1 MLFNLF
7 FTISIFSANEPY
19 WQSNRSCHPPGCNA
33 PSPCVFVIVSWQS
46 EMPARPG
53 WQLVVLTAA
62 LPENGT
68 LPVELQLPPL
78 LLPLRSIACRCCI
91 NIPCQGDCNNCEIH
105 AMFQR
110 HVNFSSGT
118 IKEGNTVPGFL
129 QALKSEKGFF
139 TPFFFRRGGCF
150 IRVQKSTRFFYC
162 PFPESSCSVSL
173 CEADLSWPTADME
186 MGLRFYG
193 PNGLDTVELRGHEY
207 WMLFLV
213 PFYVIHCQYI
223 INRWYHIQNYWT
235 KHYRGVLWKELY
247 VEESVAEK
255 IQFKWY

>member
-1 MLFNLF
+1 MQHSQPL
-7 FTISIFSANEPY
+7 
-19 WQSNRSCHPPGCNA
+19 RVCHSVLA
-33 PSPCVFVIVSWQS
+33 IRA
-46 EMPARPG
+46 PARPG

-78 LLPLRSIACRCCI
+78 LLPLLSIACRCCI

-118 IKEGNTVPGFL
+118 IKEGNTVRVFTGAQIGKGLFHFFPMGAVSYGFRN
-129 QALKSEKGFF
+129 
-139 TPFFFRRGGCF
+139 PPD
-150 IRVQKSTRFFYC
+150 FYW
-162 PFPESSCSVSL
+162 PFPEWSCSVRL
-173 CEADLSWPTADME
+173 CAADLSWPTADME

-207 WMLFLV
+207 WMLFLL

-223 INRWYHIQNYWT
+223 INRWYHIQKYWT
-235 KHYRGVLWKELY
+235 KHYRGALWKELY
-247 VEESVAEK
+247 MVQQ
-255 IQFKWY
+255 IHWHWYYFIAAALHSLTSHFTAPDHFLD

>member
-1 MLFNLF
+1 M
-7 FTISIFSANEPY
+7 
-19 WQSNRSCHPPGCNA
+19 
-33 PSPCVFVIVSWQS
+33 
-46 EMPARPG
+46 
-53 WQLVVLTAA
+53 VLTAA

-139 TPFFFRRGGCF
+139 TPFFSEGGA
-150 IRVQKSTRFFYC
+150 
-162 PFPESSCSVSL
+162 VS
-173 CEADLSWPTADME
+173 
-186 MGLRFYG
+186 
-193 PNGLDTVELRGHEY
+193 
-207 WMLFLV
+207 
-213 PFYVIHCQYI
+213 
-223 INRWYHIQNYWT
+223 
-235 KHYRGVLWKELY
+235 
-247 VEESVAEK
+247 
-255 IQFKWY
+255 

>member
-1 MLFNLF
+1 MRGPCLKPFNLF
-7 FTISIFSANEPY
+7 SHSPFFSANEPY
-19 WQSNRSCHPPGCNA
+19 WQSNRSCHPPGCNT

-46 EMPARPG
+46 ELPARPG

-78 LLPLRSIACRCCI
+78 LLPLLSIACRCCI

-118 IKEGNTVPGFL
+118 IKEGNTVPGFS

-139 TPFFFRRGGCF
+139 HFFSKGGLF
-150 IRVQKSTRFFYC
+150 HKGSEIHPIFTALF
-162 PFPESSCSVSL
+162 
-173 CEADLSWPTADME
+173 LSWAA
-186 MGLRFYG
+186 
-193 PNGLDTVELRGHEY
+193 
-207 WMLFLV
+207 
-213 PFYVIHCQYI
+213 
-223 INRWYHIQNYWT
+223 
-235 KHYRGVLWKELY
+235 LWAF
-247 VEESVAEK
+247 VRQTCRDPQR
-255 IQFKWY
+255 IWKWG